1 MGRQNFF
8 FSSLIA
14 GYFSSAANLAYTAI
28 SVPLALHYLSKE
40 EFGLWALVV
49 QIGGYL
55 MLLDLG
61 MSSSVARFLADHKDE
76 VNGRSYG
83 DVIET
88 GKVFFWI
95 QALLLAVAGLA
106 CAAWGPKLLGIPG
119 ELTTVFQRVVFFY
132 VLILALG
139 LALRIKS
146 APLWAHQRTD
156 IGHWSTMANLCSAL
170 GVMGLGFFL
179 GWGTY
184 SFLAGAFAGTLW
196 SSLLPW
202 AACRRLKLLPERNL
216 GSRFCRKLFVRM
228 LGFGRDVLM
237 MQLGGLLCA
246 GSQIILVTKL
256 FGLETAAVFSVATKT
271 LAMGQ
276 QLIGRILESAAPG
289 LTELFVRGERD
300 RFSFRFYQ
308 MSTLSVALAT
318 FAGIALMAT
327 NREFIGL
334 WTHGKVVWNRGG
346 DVLIGALLI
355 SNVASRCFQGVF
367 GMTGDLAKVR
377 YLSLL
382 EGLIFVGCVL
392 GLKGWGGVCG
402 ILGAA
407 LATNFFVS
415 GLGGCFQASRVVPV
429 RGNWQTKLARLLV
442 FYFLMAGAYGWAIQS
457 FSSLL
462 ARVTI
467 TLILLIGC
475 GFSLV
480 RKMRSTLGQ
489 AI

>member
-1 MGRQNFF
+1 MGRKSFF

-14 GYFSSAANLAYTAI
+14 GYCSSAANLAYTAI

-76 VNGRSYG
+76 VHGRPYG

-95 QALLLAVAGLA
+95 QAFVLAVAGLA
-106 CAAWGPKLLGIPG
+106 CAAWGPKLLGIPL
-119 ELTTVFQRVVFFY
+119 EMTTIFQRVVFFY
-132 VLILALG
+132 VLILSLG

-156 IGHWSTMANLCSAL
+156 IGHWSTLANLTTAL

-184 SFLAGAFAGTLW
+184 SFLAGAFAGSLW

-202 AACRRLKLLPERNL
+202 AACHRLKLLPQQNL

-228 LGFGRDVLM
+228 LGFGWDILL

-256 FGLETAAVFSVATKT
+256 FGLEAAAVFSVVTKT
-271 LAMGQ
+271 LTMGQ

-289 LTELFVRGERD
+289 LTELFVRGERE

-308 MSTLSVALAT
+308 TSTLSVALAT
-318 FAGIALMAT
+318 FAGVVLMAT
-327 NREFIGL
+327 NREFIAH
-334 WTHGKVVWNRGG
+334 WTHGKVEWNMVG
-346 DVLIGALLI
+346 DTLIGALLI

-367 GMTGDLAKVR
+367 GMTGDLTKVR
-377 YLSLL
+377 YLSLV
-382 EGLIFVGCVL
+382 EGVFFVSSVL
-392 GLKGWGGVCG
+392 LLNGRGGVCG

-407 LATNFFVS
+407 LAINFLVS
-415 GLGGCFQASRVVPV
+415 GLVGSFQVSRFVTKKE
-429 RGNWQTKLARLLV
+429 NWPNKLALLLV
-442 FYFLMAGAYGWAIQS
+442 LYFFMAGAYRWAIQS
-457 FSSLL
+457 FPSLF
-462 ARVTI
+462 AWAAF
-467 TLILLIGC
+467 TLILLFMC
-475 GFSLV
+475 GFCLL
-480 RKMRSTLGQ
+480 RKMQSIFGQ
-489 AI
+489 RI